1 MCIAVSTSFHQTA
14 AALQY
19 NTNCLTLTDTATYHC
34 WVFPS
39 YDVCLSLSSISFGQS
54 KSCVCGSVKLSD
66 LPNDSSWVSV
76 SGWKGQEPVIPD
88 IVEDVLKA
96 NSSQYSH
103 PFISFPVLCD
113 PLRQTLS
120 SISLSKQL
128 AVMITR
134 TVGVLL
140 NED

>member
-1 MCIAVSTSFHQTA
+1 MT
-14 AALQY
+14 
-19 NTNCLTLTDTATYHC
+19 
-34 WVFPS
+34 
-39 YDVCLSLSSISFGQS
+39 S

-76 SGWKGQEPVIPD
+76 NRWKGQEPVIPD

-96 NSSQYSH
+96 NSFQCSH
-103 PFISFPVLCD
+103 PLISFPVLCD
-113 PLRQTLS
+113 PLRQTLV

-128 AVMITR
+128 TVMITR
-134 TVGVLL
+134 TAGVLL